1 MKQLTIIGL
10 VGTAKEQLIGGQ
22 PLARISVS
30 VAEERKTGLIDDT
43 WFTVLSRE
51 TGLLSSLAPGA
62 QVAVTGMIR
71 TGVFKN
77 AQGEYLPDVRIY
89 ADHVQI
95 LAYAPIPET
104 VTTTVNRPAV
114 NTVPPITYPEH
125 RPGRIR
131 QTPSMAPPSQTTGG
145 NDDLP
150 F

>member
-10 VGTAKEQLIGGQ
+10 VGTAREQIVSGQ
-22 PLARISVS
+22 PLARITVS
-30 VAEERKTGLIDDT
+30 VAEERKTGIIDDT
-43 WFTVLSRE
+43 WFTVYSRE
-51 TGLLSSLAPGA
+51 TGLVGVLGSGA

-77 AQGEYLPDVRIY
+77 SQGDYLPDVRIY

-114 NTVPPITYPEH
+114 SSVPPINYNEH

-131 QTPSMAPPSQTTGG
+131 QTPSMAPPAG